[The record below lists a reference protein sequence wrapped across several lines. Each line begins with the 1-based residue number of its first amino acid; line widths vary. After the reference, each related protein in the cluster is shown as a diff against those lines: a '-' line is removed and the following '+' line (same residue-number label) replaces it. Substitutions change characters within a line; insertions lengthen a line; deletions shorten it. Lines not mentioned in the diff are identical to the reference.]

1 MIRTKIPFYYKTWNI
16 FRLPPEERQ
25 LETSYNPM
33 CEVFPKGIQFF
44 HLPLI
49 TNYIQFIHITVS
61 VAVCNYQRYGRG
73 GGQETKAAL
82 CVLSLNMINDKVM
95 MMMMLMMLMMIIMLI
110 FCQVFAILWVW
121 HCILILAGTNRI
133 VTRSVQLLSHRVR
146 YFLMKMMTHR

>member
-1 MIRTKIPFYYKTWNI
+1 M
-16 FRLPPEERQ
+16 
-25 LETSYNPM
+25 
-33 CEVFPKGIQFF
+33 
-44 HLPLI
+44 
-49 TNYIQFIHITVS
+49 NYIQFIHITVS

-146 YFLMKMMTHR
+146 YFLMKMMMHR

>member
-1 MIRTKIPFYYKTWNI
+1 
-16 FRLPPEERQ
+16 
-25 LETSYNPM
+25 M

-49 TNYIQFIHITVS
+49 IDYFQFILITVS

-95 MMMMLMMLMMIIMLI
+95 MMMMLMMIMMRMIRILIMMRMMRMMLMM
-110 FCQVFAILWVW
+110 
-121 HCILILAGTNRI
+121 
-133 VTRSVQLLSHRVR
+133 
-146 YFLMKMMTHR
+146 